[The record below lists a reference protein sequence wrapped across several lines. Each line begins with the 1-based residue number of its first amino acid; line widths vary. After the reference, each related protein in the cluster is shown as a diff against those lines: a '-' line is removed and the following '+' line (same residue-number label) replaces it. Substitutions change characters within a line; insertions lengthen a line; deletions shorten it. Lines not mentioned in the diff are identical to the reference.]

1 MRFLEFLCGE
11 HPQSAHAPGYAR
23 LCPRGAGVSGVSCGR
38 RCGVDRR
45 YPAVR
50 VAAWIEAVT
59 RELAAPSVKQPLVAI
74 RQKET
79 ARHGFR
85 LCMGELRRGATFPSV
100 RASGE

>member
-1 MRFLEFLCGE
+1 M
-11 HPQSAHAPGYAR
+11 
-23 LCPRGAGVSGVSCGR
+23 SCGR

-59 RELAAPSVKQPLVAI
+59 RELAAPSAKQPLVAI

>member
-1 MRFLEFLCGE
+1 VC
-11 HPQSAHAPGYAR
+11 
-23 LCPRGAGVSGVSCGR
+23 
-38 RCGVDRR
+38 
-45 YPAVR
+45 

-74 RQKET
+74 RQKEP